1 MNTKEKLYN
10 FTIGFLCIVSLF
22 LAIIDFSR
30 GLNHI
35 EYVLDNVIYGLFV
48 ADYFIRLL
56 FSKQKLLFLKNN
68 IIDLVAI
75 IPFHSAFRA
84 LRLFK
89 IARFLKLLKFSKL
102 FRVGSFSARLFVK
115 FRKFFNTNGFKY
127 VLLVAIFSIFAA
139 SICMMYFEKMSFS
152 DSLWWSFVTA
162 TTVGYGDLSPST
174 GMGRIIASI
183 LMIVGIGLIGSLTSS
198 ITSFFLEPLHKSKS
212 ISSDKINMIIT
223 MYNSLSE
230 EEQELFQEF
239 IKRK

>member
-22 LAIIDFSR
+22 LAIIDFSK
-30 GLNHI
+30 GLNHV
-35 EYVLDNVIYGLFV
+35 EYIIDNVIYGLFV
-48 ADYFIRLL
+48 ADYLFRFI
-56 FSKQKLLFLKNN
+56 FAKQKFLFFKNN
-68 IIDLVAI
+68 IIDLIAI
-75 IPFHSAFRA
+75 IPFNSAFRA

-89 IARFLKLLKFSKL
+89 VARFLKLLKFSKL

-127 VLLVAIFSIFAA
+127 VLLIAIFSIFAA
-139 SICMMYFEKMSFS
+139 SICMMYFEFV

-198 ITSFFLEPLHKSKS
+198 ITSFFLEPLHKSES

-223 MYNSLSE
+223 MYDSLSE